1 MPNSCNSITKN
12 LCIALLVSLVSSCAS
27 TQNHQTGTSLNGKF
41 LASNGSDII
50 NFNVSLQSNLDIDII
65 QIKKPFYGN
74 VLRAEIDKST
84 AEILSLNAIDDL
96 KKFKINDVKITSSK
110 IIKMFYSCLIS
121 LDKIQ
126 NWQNESVRAQCSNSK
141 EKVLLK
147 IETDTWKIS
156 GFVNL

>member
-12 LCIALLVSLVSSCAS
+12 LCIALLVSSCVS
-27 TQNHQTGTSLNGKF
+27 TQNYQTGTSLNGKF